1 MGFVPM
7 TLSTVKV
14 MTSGTRYAVTVETAV
29 AATPS
34 ASQRQSPRNSL
45 ASSFYG
51 SRAVF
56 FVLTVLSAVSVP

>member
-14 MTSGTRYAVTVETAV
+14 MTSGTRYAVTVEMAV

-34 ASQRQSPRNSL
+34 ASQRQSP
-45 ASSFYG
+45 
-51 SRAVF
+51 
-56 FVLTVLSAVSVP
+56 